1 MTASHFWAPLLDARP
16 TIGTFL
22 HHGLCASVLI
32 IESFELT
39 ARSNSLKLSTG
50 GLWMFD
56 CGEGTQHQVSLQ
68 ISFILAFHLHLF
80 VFLIGS
86 QMLRTRHQNP
96 PVPMSAQSVERLY
109 VPLRF
114 CFSHPILNFSAM
126 QIHHAHAWRPHLRNP
141 CES

>member
-1 MTASHFWAPLLDARP
+1 LAPLLDARP

-22 HHGLCASVLI
+22 HHGLCASLLI

-39 ARSNSLKLSTG
+39 AWSNSLKLSTG

-56 CGEGTQHQVSLQ
+56 CGEGTQHQASLQ
-68 ISFILAFHLHLF
+68 ISFCFGIFAPLF
-80 VFLIGS
+80 IIRFSNRL

-96 PVPMSAQSVERLY
+96 PVPLSAQSVERLY

-114 CFSHPILNFSAM
+114 ASA
-126 QIHHAHAWRPHLRNP
+126 IPF
-141 CES
+141 